1 MNLIEQLNR
10 DEGRKRFAYQ
20 DHLGFWTIGAGIL
33 IDERKGGGLDD
44 EEIDYLLARRIEKA
58 RAALAKRLPWFD
70 KLDRVRQDGL
80 VNMAYQLGVDG
91 VLGFPKM
98 LGALRA
104 QRWFE
109 AEHQALDSLWAK
121 QTPERARRIAR
132 QFATGEMQ

>member
-1 MNLIEQLNR
+1 MNLVEQLNR

-44 EEIDYLLARRIEKA
+44 EEIDWLLARRAEKA
-58 RAALAKRLPWFD
+58 RAALAKRLPWFSQ
-70 KLDRVRQDGL
+70 LDQVRQDGL

-91 VLGFPKM
+91 VLGFPRM
-98 LGALRA
+98 LAALRD
-104 QRWFE
+104 QRWHE
-109 AEHQALDSLWAK
+109 AAHQALDSLWAK
-121 QTPERARRIAR
+121 QTPERARRIAH

>member
-1 MNLIEQLNR
+1 MNLSEQLNR

-98 LGALRA
+98 LGALRD
-104 QRWFE
+104 QRWHE

>member
-10 DEGRKRFAYQ
+10 DEGRSRSAYQ

-33 IDERKGGGLDD
+33 IDARKGGGLDD
-44 EEIDYLLARRIEKA
+44 EEINWLLARRIEKA

-91 VLGFPKM
+91 VMGFPRM
-98 LGALRA
+98 LGALRD
-104 QRWFE
+104 QRWHE
-109 AEHQALDSLWAK
+109 AETQALDSLWAK
-121 QTPERARRIAR
+121 QTPARARRIAH

>member
-1 MNLIEQLNR
+1 MNLIQQLDR

-44 EEIDYLLARRIEKA
+44 DEIDWLLLRRIEKA
-58 RAALAKRLPWFD
+58 RAALAKRLPWFAQ
-70 KLDRVRQDGL
+70 LDRVRQDGL

-91 VLGFPKM
+91 VLGFPRM
-98 LGALRA
+98 LAALRDQKWA
-104 QRWFE
+104 D

>member
-98 LGALRA
+98 LGALRD
-104 QRWFE
+104 QRWHE
-109 AEHQALDSLWAK
+109 AEHQARDSLWAK
-121 QTPERARRIAR
+121 QTPDRARRIAR

>member
-44 EEIDYLLARRIEKA
+44 DEIDWLLLRRVEKA
-58 RAALAKRLPWFD
+58 RAALAKNLPWFGRLD
-70 KLDRVRQDGL
+70 KVRQDGL
-80 VNMAYQLGVDG
+80 VNMAYQLGVAG
-91 VLGFPKM
+91 VLAFPRM
-98 LGALRA
+98 LDALRD
-104 QRWFE
+104 QRWHE
-109 AEHQALDSLWAK
+109 AENQALASRWAT
-121 QTPERARRIAR
+121 QTPSRARRIAR